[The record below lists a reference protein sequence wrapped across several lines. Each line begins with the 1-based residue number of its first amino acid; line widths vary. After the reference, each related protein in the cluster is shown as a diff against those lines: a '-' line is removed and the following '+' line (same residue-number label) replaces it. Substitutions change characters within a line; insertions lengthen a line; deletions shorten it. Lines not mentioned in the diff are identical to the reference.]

1 MEIKEKNTKDK
12 ILEEALKL
20 FAQSGYMGTSM
31 NDIASKLGV
40 TKAALYKH
48 YKSKQEILDSIIDK
62 MNELDMERVKRYEM
76 PEGDL
81 EKVTAEYK
89 ETAYNKIKQ
98 FTKVQFLHWT
108 EEEFSSCFRKM
119 LTLEQYREPQMAQL
133 YQNYLAGG
141 PLTYIEALFSN
152 MLGDARK
159 ARQTAL
165 DFYGPIFLLYS
176 IYDGVDDRRPKMK
189 DNIFPRTFD
198 KQIVYLKNVIN
209 TPDIEVG
216 DYTMYNDFVHDPID
230 FEKNNVLYHYPV
242 NKDKLKIGNDVWI
255 GYEAVILSGVTIG
268 DGAII
273 GTRAVVTKDVPSY
286 TIVGGVPAKPI
297 RKRFDEETI
306 QKLKEIRWWDWE
318 EERIKKNIQAIQSGD
333 INMLEYMN

>member
-1 MEIKEKNTKDK
+1 
-12 ILEEALKL
+12 
-20 FAQSGYMGTSM
+20 
-31 NDIASKLGV
+31 
-40 TKAALYKH
+40 
-48 YKSKQEILDSIIDK
+48 
-62 MNELDMERVKRYEM
+62 
-76 PEGDL
+76 
-81 EKVTAEYK
+81 
-89 ETAYNKIKQ
+89 
-98 FTKVQFLHWT
+98 
-108 EEEFSSCFRKM
+108 
-119 LTLEQYREPQMAQL
+119 
-133 YQNYLAGG
+133 
-141 PLTYIEALFSN
+141 
-152 MLGDARK
+152 
-159 ARQTAL
+159 
-165 DFYGPIFLLYS
+165 
-176 IYDGVDDRRPKMK
+176 MK

-216 DYTMYNDFVHDPID
+216 DYTLYNDFVHDPID

-306 QKLKEIRWWDWE
+306 QKFEEIRWWDWE

-333 INMLEYMN
+333 ISMLERMN